1 MRKHR
6 KKETCEFLI
15 SDGRWV
21 QFNEYET
28 FDGGTLIIRMDIT
41 EKKQVEEQIRASL
54 TEKEVMLQEIHHR
67 VKNNFQ
73 AIASMLWL

>member
-1 MRKHR
+1 
-6 KKETCEFLI
+6 
-15 SDGRWV
+15 
-21 QFNEYET
+21 
-28 FDGGTLIIRMDIT
+28 MDIT